1 MSNKKEQLIAS
12 ISHGIQRCCRCE
24 RADTRDHAVPGEGR
38 TDSKV
43 MLLGEAPGRKE
54 DHSGRPFVG
63 RAGTYLD
70 KIFCSHSVERN
81 LVYITSILKC
91 YHPGSPKKDQIKS
104 CLAWTEK
111 QIEVLQPELIL
122 IMGRTAEQGLFD
134 KIHEEKKDN
143 ILEWRDIP
151 CIITCHPA
159 AAMRFPE
166 RDKQFKRD
174 FKILMKM
181 AKKKG
186 LLK

>member
-1 MSNKKEQLIAS
+1 MIADFFM
-12 ISHGIQRCCRCE
+12 E
-24 RADTRDHAVPGEGR
+24 R
-38 TDSKV
+38 K
-43 MLLGEAPGRKE
+43 
-54 DHSGRPFVG
+54 SGKASDYFRLSSGLDYSFSGKTYGFIEYHFNSGGAGQPFVG
-63 RAGTYLD
+63 RAGSYLD
-70 KIFCSHSVERN
+70 KIFHSHSLERKS
-81 LVYITSILKC
+81 VYITSVLKC

-143 ILEWRDIP
+143 SVEWGDIP

-166 RDKQFKRD
+166 RDKQFLSL
-174 FKILMKM
+174 IHI
-181 AKKKG
+181 
-186 LLK
+186 